1 MTTLLICDDHKVLTD
16 ALATVVGLD
25 DDLQLVAPPVHDPE
39 TAIALSAEH
48 LPDVV
53 LMDIV
58 FKGGGMSGIEATRR
72 IKEISPATKVVIIT
86 AHDEDR
92 LLVEAVEAGA
102 SGFLGKGEA
111 AEEVLAAAKAAA
123 EGEVLIDPATLTRLL
138 AQVARE
144 REAQREATM
153 LLDDLTDRE
162 REILQLLAEGMRNE
176 GIATKLFISPQTVQT
191 HVRNILGKLR
201 VHSKLEAVALR
212 GQARRDH
219 GLTRPRG
226 RENSCP
232 AALKSRSPLDE
243 IGTGERTAPPGARG
257 RHPLDGLGDLPERRP
272 ESTPPGL
279 GPFISLGASSRGAR
293 DDHDGQRARRRTFP
307 VQVRG
312 ISVDEME
319 LPGELEP
326 SQLLGAVDAQLLER
340 RRIVDPSR
348 NHERADVRPPV
359 GVGAARP
366 PPRPAP
372 WGGMRALAR
381 PPPARPSPRRC
392 GSRGRTD
399 RGPRARRRRR
409 SPPGHPS
416 CSHPSVVNAPPVA
429 AGSSR

>member
-1 MTTLLICDDHKVLTD
+1 VTTLLICDDHKVLTD

-144 REAQREATM
+144 RELHREASM

-201 VHSKLEAVALR
+201 VHSKLEAVAF
-212 GQARRDH
+212 AVK
-219 GLTRPRG
+219 
-226 RENSCP
+226 N
-232 AALKSRSPLDE
+232 
-243 IGTGERTAPPGARG
+243 GAI
-257 RHPLDGLGDLPERRP
+257 
-272 ESTPPGL
+272 T
-279 GPFISLGASSRGAR
+279 
-293 DDHDGQRARRRTFP
+293 
-307 VQVRG
+307 V
-312 ISVDEME
+312 
-319 LPGELEP
+319 
-326 SQLLGAVDAQLLER
+326 
-340 RRIVDPSR
+340 
-348 NHERADVRPPV
+348 
-359 GVGAARP
+359 
-366 PPRPAP
+366 
-372 WGGMRALAR
+372 
-381 PPPARPSPRRC
+381 
-392 GSRGRTD
+392 
-399 RGPRARRRRR
+399 
-409 SPPGHPS
+409 
-416 CSHPSVVNAPPVA
+416 
-429 AGSSR
+429 